1 MAALQQSVVTEV
13 WPENWPAFSLFTQLQ
28 TQWRAGAS
36 GVYGLDY
43 NVLFA
48 RLDRM
53 ALSPQQYE
61 EFEEDIRTM
70 EFAALAA
77 MNERTE

>member
-1 MAALQQSVVTEV
+1 MSKDAAFEV
-13 WPENWPAFSLFTQLQ
+13 WPENWPAFRLFGKLQ

-43 NVLFA
+43 NILYSH
-48 RLDRM
+48 LDRM
-53 ALSPQQYE
+53 GLSPTDYDDW
-61 EFEEDIRTM
+61 EEDIRTM

-77 MNERTE
+77 MNEKTE